1 MKLHCNIR
9 LRIGRSAL
17 IFASLVCGLGL
28 FSMTCVSSAA
38 TADPQNPPS
47 SAAPSAKSAAPP
59 KQNPEEELQQ
69 TIETAGGDRAA
80 LVRNLEAFLKKYP
93 ESQARPQIYRALVE
107 ADLQLQ
113 DNVHAT
119 EYAERIVALSPDDMS
134 MTLLAVQLLE
144 RNGDAA
150 ALKRATTYVTHVLEY
165 VRQDS
170 PDKRSQRVSLQEW
183 QAEHQRDEMYLL
195 DLRGR
200 LYMKLKD
207 MDPAQRDLAAS
218 YALLPNVTAAEK
230 LGELAEMKKDSA

>member
-1 MKLHCNIR
+1 MKLRCNIR

-47 SAAPSAKSAAPP
+47 SAAPGKAPSAKSATPP
-59 KQNPEEELQQ
+59 NQNPEEELQR

-93 ESQARPQIYRALVE
+93 ETQARPQIYRTLVE

-165 VRQDS
+165 VRQD
-170 PDKRSQRVSLQEW
+170 
-183 QAEHQRDEMYLL
+183 
-195 DLRGR
+195 
-200 LYMKLKD
+200 
-207 MDPAQRDLAAS
+207 
-218 YALLPNVTAAEK
+218 
-230 LGELAEMKKDSA
+230 